1 MSSTKRRVVA
11 GLIAASLSVATG
23 ASAAG
28 WRDGIEVL
36 KIGVL
41 AGGDASYRAAVLEPF
56 RAYLQERI
64 GLPVAIVPVGS
75 YAALIDAQT
84 GARIQYAVHSV
95 TSFATA
101 AEQCQCVEAIGAPV
115 AARGARGIQSIH
127 VPPAHRPLPPQSHAP
142 APRRA
147 RAGEDSIAGRLIPM
161 KELADAGIDP
171 EAYFSQIVDASNPE
185 AAIRGLLLGESD
197 LAAGWSSLTGNY
209 ATGFDFGVLTK
220 MVADGTLTMDRI
232 RIVWQS
238 RLVPFGPHVVR
249 GDLPPE
255 LKSLLAAALRDIG
268 TADPDALDAVDRLGF
283 GGGGFAVP
291 DQSLYAAAR
300 ELVAPGQ
307 SAR

>member
-1 MSSTKRRVVA
+1 
-11 GLIAASLSVATG
+11 
-23 ASAAG
+23 
-28 WRDGIEVL
+28 
-36 KIGVL
+36 
-41 AGGDASYRAAVLEPF
+41 
-56 RAYLQERI
+56 
-64 GLPVAIVPVGS
+64 
-75 YAALIDAQT
+75 
-84 GARIQYAVHSV
+84 
-95 TSFATA
+95 
-101 AEQCQCVEAIGAPV
+101 
-115 AARGARGIQSIH
+115 
-127 VPPAHRPLPPQSHAP
+127 
-142 APRRA
+142 
-147 RAGEDSIAGRLIPM
+147 M

>member
-84 GARIQYAVHSV
+84 GARSPPP
-95 TSFATA
+95 
-101 AEQCQCVEAIGAPV
+101 APPAPRRPRGGGPRPGGGGG
-115 AARGARGIQSIH
+115 AARGAAGGALGFHSIL
-127 VPPAHRPLPPQSHAP
+127 VALSDGPIRALSDARD
-142 APRRA
+142 RRLA
-147 RAGEDSIAGRLIPM
+147 LAGEDSIAGRLIPM